1 MALRG
6 LAEVDFSAF
15 SPGAINASRM
25 IFTELV
31 LACPEEF
38 TYRLETRINAGFH
51 VFDLEKYRQKYRHL

>member
-15 SPGAINASRM
+15 SPGAINASWM

-31 LACPEEF
+31 LAPEEF